1 MNLDWVQHPALLVI
15 NLLAAFR
22 LTRLVV
28 EDAFPFGVLRGRLRD
43 WANDRWKPGRWARGQ
58 VLDHSDLTDTERRQL
73 VAYDHTAPLAYLA
86 TCYACM
92 SVWIS
97 GAVAVLAST
106 GPWWTWVAAP
116 LAFSTVAAFLAAAFA
131 RLDVE

>member
-22 LTRLVV
+22 LTRLIV
-28 EDAFPFGVLRGRLRD
+28 EDAFPFGVLRGRLID
-43 WANDRWKPGRWARGQ
+43 WANEQWKPGRFVRGE
-58 VLDHSDLTDTERRQL
+58 VLASELTDSERRK
-73 VAYDHTAPLAYLA
+73 VTAYDHTAPLAYLA